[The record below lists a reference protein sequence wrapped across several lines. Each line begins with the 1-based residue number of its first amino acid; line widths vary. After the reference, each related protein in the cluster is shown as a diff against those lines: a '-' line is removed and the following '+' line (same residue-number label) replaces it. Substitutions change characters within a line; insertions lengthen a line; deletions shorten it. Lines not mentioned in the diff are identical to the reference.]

1 MGTATLW
8 RGARARTEAFRRWMY
23 RDGRPGTLARAAN
36 RLSAWQ
42 FSAGLLSPARAV
54 TLEVRGRR
62 TGRTISFPLV
72 LAELGGRHY
81 VVSMLGEDTSWVR
94 NVRAAGGRAVLRRRQ
109 ATPVLLVEVP
119 PSQRAPFLKRYL
131 DQAAGARP
139 HVPVDR
145 HAPLAEFEAVAA
157 RFPVFRVE
165 AAGRT
170 DPVTLPTPAG
180 PGDPR

>member
-1 MGTATLW
+1 MDTTALW

-23 RDGRPGTLARAAN
+23 RGGRPGGLARAAN
-36 RLSAWQ
+36 RLSAWL
-42 FSAGLLSPARAV
+42 FSAGLLSPSRAV

-72 LAELGGRHY
+72 LAEVGGRHY

-94 NVRAAGGRAVLRRRQ
+94 NVRADGGHAVVRRRR

-119 PSQRAPFLKRYL
+119 AGERAPILKRYL
-131 DQAAGARP
+131 DQAPGARP
-139 HVPVDR
+139 HIPVDR

-165 AAGRT
+165 
-170 DPVTLPTPAG
+170 PA
-180 PGDPR
+180 R